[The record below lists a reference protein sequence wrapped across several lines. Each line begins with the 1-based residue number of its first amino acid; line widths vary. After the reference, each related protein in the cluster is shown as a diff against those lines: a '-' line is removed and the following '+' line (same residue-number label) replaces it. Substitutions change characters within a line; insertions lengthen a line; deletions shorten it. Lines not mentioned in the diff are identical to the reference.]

1 MIANPPDDT
10 IRSALARARRI
21 AVVGLSNRPERPSH
35 DVAAYLQRA
44 GYRIVPINPR
54 LAGGEVLGERVY
66 ASLGELE
73 EGVDIVDVFRR
84 SEFIPDIIADALRID
99 APLIWMQLG
108 VAHAG
113 SAAILRGKGRL
124 VVQDRCL
131 KIEHARLCR

>member
-1 MIANPPDDT
+1 MIANPADDA
-10 IRSALARARRI
+10 IRNALTRARTI

-35 DVAAYLQRA
+35 DVAAYLQRV

-54 LAGGEVLGERVY
+54 LAGGVVLGEKVY

-73 EGVDIVDVFRR
+73 EGPDIVDVFRR
-84 SEFIPDIIADALRID
+84 PEFIPDVIEEALRID
-99 APLIWMQLG
+99 APVIWMQLG
-108 VAHAG
+108 VAHEPSAG
-113 SAAILRGKGRL
+113 IARGKGRL